1 MKLKKK
7 VNKFAN
13 ELAEVLGDNAT
24 LESGLTAYV
33 MAHAMIQMLVEDKGP
48 SKGLNEVFEMMQI
61 ACAEQG
67 YSIKFSAPTVH

>member
-1 MKLKKK
+1 MKIKKK

-24 LESGLTAYV
+24 LESGLQAYV
-33 MAHAMIQMLVEDKGP
+33 MSYAMVQLLVEDKGP
-48 SKGLNEVFEMMQI
+48 NAGLNEVFEMLQI

-67 YSIKFSAPTVH
+67 YNIKFTAPTVH